1 MASLHNYRNGH
12 KPTSFLDGI
21 GTKIKHV
28 SQFIGAAKGL
38 YDIGRSIYTTG
49 RTIAPIVGAF
59 V

>member
-12 KPTSFLDGI
+12 KPSFMDGI

-49 RTIAPIVGAF
+49 RTLAPIVGALL
-59 V
+59 